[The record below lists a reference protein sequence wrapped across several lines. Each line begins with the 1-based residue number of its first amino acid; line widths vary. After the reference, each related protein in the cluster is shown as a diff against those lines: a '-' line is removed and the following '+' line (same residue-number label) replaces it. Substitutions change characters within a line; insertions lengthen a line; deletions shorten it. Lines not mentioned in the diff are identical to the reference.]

1 VKTEVPQRPA
11 DVTASIRIADNQA
24 ALYRLSGDYNP
35 LHIDPDSAKF
45 GGFPAPILHGL
56 CTYGHVAQ
64 LLTATVCGGDP
75 ARFGAL
81 RGRFSAPVYPG
92 DTLQV
97 LGWQDRPGLLT
108 IEARVQGGVA
118 GDRTVFNNAFFEH
131 R

>member
-1 VKTEVPQRPA
+1 MILGQKRVQLCQLHPCHLGLLHLANRRLPA
-11 DVTASIRIADNQA
+11 DEHA
-24 ALYRLSGDYNP
+24 AAR
-35 LHIDPDSAKF
+35 F

-56 CTYGHVAQ
+56 CTYGHTAQ
-64 LLTATVCGGDP
+64 LLVGALCGGDP

-97 LGWQDRPGLLT
+97 LGWQDRPGRLT